1 LSLTP
6 RIEHLRVNRRSIGGL
21 RWRLFREWC
30 FLRALG
36 RRLWLRVLLLLLVLV
51 LGGGVFY
58 AIPTGGTESFT
69 EAVYSAFGLVF
80 GDHPAVLPTHWLLRV
95 MHFVLPIL
103 GLGVVLEGIVEIS
116 TVLRDRRTNE
126 RTWSIVM
133 AESLSDHVI
142 LIGLGRVGY
151 RTYLTLHRLG
161 IPVVVID
168 CDEKAEFLAEAR
180 RDGAPILIGDARREI
195 LLDDAGIQR
204 ARAVVVATNND
215 LVNLEVAL
223 DARQKRPNI
232 RVVMRMFDQT
242 MADKVHA
249 GFDIRAVLSTAALAA
264 PTFAAAA
271 VVGNVIATTVLDD
284 ELLVTVRIRVS
295 ADDPWCERSLADI
308 AQQQRLNLLGHRHGN
323 EKMALFP
330 DSNRILRPDDE
341 LIVQG
346 LYDDLLK
353 LTLARP

>member
-1 LSLTP
+1 
-6 RIEHLRVNRRSIGGL
+6 V
-21 RWRLFREWC
+21 
-30 FLRALG
+30 
-36 RRLWLRVLLLLLVLV
+36 
-51 LGGGVFY
+51 
-58 AIPTGGTESFT
+58 
-69 EAVYSAFGLVF
+69 
-80 GDHPAVLPTHWLLRV
+80 
-95 MHFVLPIL
+95 
-103 GLGVVLEGIVEIS
+103 
-116 TVLRDRRTNE
+116 RDRRTNE

-142 LIGLGRVGY
+142 LVGLGRVGY

-161 IPVVVID
+161 IPVVAID
-168 CDEKAEFLAEAR
+168 SDEKAEFLTEVR
-180 RDGAPILIGDARREI
+180 RDGAPIIIGDARREI

-223 DARQKRPNI
+223 DARQKRPDI

-284 ELLVTVRIRVS
+284 ELLVTVRLRVNR
-295 ADDPWCERSLADI
+295 DDPWCQRSISDI
-308 AQQQRLNLLGHRHGN
+308 TRHQRFAILGHRRGSD
-323 EKMALFP
+323 KMTLFP
-330 DSNRILRPDDE
+330 DPTVTLLPDDE

-346 LYDDLLK
+346 LYDELLK
-353 LTLARP
+353 LALARP